1 MDILRLIWLIVC
13 LVSNL
18 NVEETFGVH
27 VSFID
32 QGRSSVP
39 DEMNPNMTILDIW
52 NNEISVIKQTDF
64 NDKYPALNIVN
75 LDKNQI
81 VYIENGC
88 FRGTSLNFIY
98 LSSNQLTAIPD
109 FHEVSTTLTNLGLKA
124 NKITEITANE
134 ISYLTK
140 LERLYLS
147 SNPIVSLADMHK
159 NLPSLFRLGVE
170 GIPFQCCCSVAWL
183 KRIPDLLIDTNP
195 CTHPWKWNSFS
206 LDQITEEMLQE
217 QPCGTSSAQLY
228 LCDPPDECFFITVYV
243 DDGGCLV
250 CKFST
255 LYNIW
260 SLQSHPLEFND
271 EHAPDFSKLRAYVAE
286 NTRTDQRTNLQEER
300 GSSDAFGR
308 IVTSKTHLPEKSR
321 KHWTKKPLKNKQA
334 SKNIQEQVDG
344 GSRERAGVSDVF
356 REIGLVVYLYS
367 KKVYAFN
374 FFNNRNING
383 HGKRITTKRIFK
395 SKQNRVCLRTFN

>member
-1 MDILRLIWLIVC
+1 MNEPAQQALHGNLQGVLGEHSSVSSPVAKMDILRLIWLLVC

-39 DEMNPNMTILDIW
+39 DEMNPNITVLDIW
-52 NNEISVIKQTDF
+52 SNEISVIKQTDF

-88 FRGTSLNFIY
+88 FRGTSLNSIY

-109 FHEVSTTLTNLGLKA
+109 FHEVSTTLTNLGLKD
-124 NKITEITANE
+124 NKITEITANK

-183 KRIPDLLIDTNP
+183 KRISDLLIDTNP

-228 LCDPPDECFFITVYV
+228 LCGEMNSLILVQAYKYTRIHTHDMHVVDLGKFLISSAMPTVRQ
-243 DDGGCLV
+243 
-250 CKFST
+250 K
-255 LYNIW
+255 
-260 SLQSHPLEFND
+260 Q
-271 EHAPDFSKLRAYVAE
+271 VASE
-286 NTRTDQRTNLQEER
+286 SQ
-300 GSSDAFGR
+300 
-308 IVTSKTHLPEKSR
+308 
-321 KHWTKKPLKNKQA
+321 
-334 SKNIQEQVDG
+334 
-344 GSRERAGVSDVF
+344 
-356 REIGLVVYLYS
+356 Y
-367 KKVYAFN
+367 
-374 FFNNRNING
+374 
-383 HGKRITTKRIFK
+383 
-395 SKQNRVCLRTFN
+395 

>member
-1 MDILRLIWLIVC
+1 MNEPAQQALHGNLQGVLGEHSSVSSPVAKMDILRLIWLLVC

-52 NNEISVIKQTDF
+52 SNKISVIKQTDF
-64 NDKYPALNIVN
+64 NDKYPALNHVN
-75 LDKNQI
+75 LDKNRI

-228 LCDPPDECFFITVYV
+228 LCDPPDECSFTTVYV
-243 DDGGCLV
+243 DDDGCLM
-250 CKFST
+250 CTFST

-260 SLQSHPLEFND
+260 SLQ
-271 EHAPDFSKLRAYVAE
+271 
-286 NTRTDQRTNLQEER
+286 EER
-300 GSSDAFGR
+300 GSSKAFGR
-308 IVTSKTHLPEKSR
+308 IVTSKTYFSEKSR
-321 KHWTKKPLKNKQA
+321 KHRIKKPLKSKQA

-344 GSRERAGVSDVF
+344 GSRERVGVSDVF

-395 SKQNRVCLRTFN
+395 SKQNRVCLKTFN